1 MSDHRSLFIDE
12 ALDLLDS
19 MNNGLLALESDATD
33 PEAMDAVFR
42 EAHTLKGNAAAM
54 GLTNISSLAHALE
67 DLLEDVRSGS
77 IEVTPELMDE
87 IFASVDTLETMVAEV
102 DQTGD
107 TATDPSAEID
117 RLEAVFED
125 AKQDNTPPDQDD
137 DTDGS
142 LDGRRVRVELV
153 EGGMRAV
160 DASFVLESLDEEF
173 DEIEFSP
180 NRQHVED
187 GAFDEF
193 FEVTVPRELE
203 GLRDALS
210 DHPRVESATIVG
222 DTVESKA
229 HPVDEKQDKS
239 GGESAGSP
247 NRTSVRVDI
256 ERLEELH
263 ELIEQLVTTRIRL
276 NRQLDEMDI
285 SVDAT
290 RDLAKVSQR
299 LQDVTTEMRLVPFET
314 IARGFPRVVRDTARE
329 LNKEIDFEMTGT
341 DVEVDRQLL
350 TRLKDPLIHV
360 LRNAVDHGI
369 EEPEIRRETG
379 KPPAGQL
386 EVSVERVRDE
396 VVVEVRDDGGG
407 IDADEVRERAL
418 DEGVVTADE
427 LEAMSHDDI
436 VELLFHP
443 GFSTAETV
451 TDVSGRGV
459 GMDVV
464 NETVADLDG
473 TVSIDTE
480 PGSGSTVRFRLPV
493 TMAIAEV
500 MLIECEEKL
509 FAVPISDIAEVRSAA
524 TVDNAHGQQVIP
536 RGEALSPVIQLA
548 ETFDDGIM
556 ADGGDVPNDQDG
568 EVVMIREETRDI
580 ALGCDR
586 VIHQEQVVVNPLSGP
601 LAGTPGI
608 SGTAVLGDQAIVPI
622 IDVVSL

>member
-125 AKQDNTPPDQDD
+125 AKQDDTPPDQDD
-137 DTDGS
+137 DTDSS

-153 EGGMRAV
+153 EGGMPAV

-173 DEIEFSP
+173 DEIEFFP

-386 EVSVERVRDE
+386 EVSVERV
-396 VVVEVRDDGGG
+396 G
-407 IDADEVRERAL
+407 IPPSNRSSR
-418 DEGVVTADE
+418 
-427 LEAMSHDDI
+427 
-436 VELLFHP
+436 P
-443 GFSTAETV
+443 STPVETV
-451 TDVSGRGV
+451 SLIAPEYHHGD
-459 GMDVV
+459 
-464 NETVADLDG
+464 NK
-473 TVSIDTE
+473 
-480 PGSGSTVRFRLPV
+480 
-493 TMAIAEV
+493 AIRAS
-500 MLIECEEKL
+500 K
-509 FAVPISDIAEVRSAA
+509 PSDIEGHINPPIDRVDFFNVEGPEAIPQIWTGLNSQERSGI
-524 TVDNAHGQQVIP
+524 NA
-536 RGEALSPVIQLA
+536 SPVGDKRDNPRISMRPM
-548 ETFDDGIM
+548 I
-556 ADGGDVPNDQDG
+556 GGAK
-568 EVVMIREETRDI
+568 RSR
-580 ALGCDR
+580 
-586 VIHQEQVVVNPLSGP
+586 
-601 LAGTPGI
+601 
-608 SGTAVLGDQAIVPI
+608 
-622 IDVVSL
+622 